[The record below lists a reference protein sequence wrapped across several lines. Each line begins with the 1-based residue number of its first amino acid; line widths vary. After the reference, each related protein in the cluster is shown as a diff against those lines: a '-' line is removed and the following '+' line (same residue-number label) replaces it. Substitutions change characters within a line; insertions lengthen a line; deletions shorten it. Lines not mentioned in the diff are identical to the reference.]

1 MNDREE
7 SLQFDDVKRRLR
19 PGDVFQATDHT
30 WSRNGKKESRWR
42 GTCPFCDC
50 DNERVFSVER
60 VSLRWHCHH
69 CERGGGP
76 LHYAAERE
84 NVGMGAHDNLKGET
98 FFRAWEA
105 LSRHAGCEGP
115 PDFGSGKSGGRKSSD
130 RRPRRNRDR
139 TRSRQ
144 PVTAGD
150 SGNMS
155 RDIPPRRKGSP
166 QKTERKMK
174 HSEGELREALVGY
187 REALKTSDRARQYV
201 EGRGLSVETLHA
213 HGCGFAAP
221 GEWIDDHITND
232 NGTHVHRAP
241 NGRIVTP
248 HTTPGGRLVCL
259 SGRAVPPCPDWLK
272 KRHVKGNDTALFNA
286 GAIGGDSF
294 ATADPLVICEGPFD
308 ALSFIEVG
316 HARTIAAHGKNR
328 PPWEALRE
336 NVEAVVF
343 AFDPDDEDAEEKAT
357 EFRGKA
363 YWHGFD
369 AHTLH
374 DEDSYAG
381 HGDPNDALQAG
392 ELTTGYLE
400 ALNGV
405 IEDGTAEGAVAAAD
419 GNGPE
424 AAQSPTS
431 RKGDGGAAED
441 EPTAADL
448 VPYWNGDNIGHLG
461 RWLWERGGVPDGP
474 VGPGDGEARDRAGGL
489 YADRELHEW
498 IEETLEAGPHGT
510 TEDERQRLRRV
521 LWRLYAAHG
530 PEEVPER
537 QLQHL
542 IPDPAGE
549 GDTSGST
556 RPEAAQSEAVW
567 EERPRDPY
575 RLGRLPQGVEV
586 KRTAAPK
593 DNPHPGQRGLAIDTP
608 YSEAFIHD
616 LKSTLPDWGRIWNGE
631 AWVVDDVFAGYVG
644 EMCRDHFGR

>member
-60 VSLRWHCHH
+60 DSLRWHCHH

-105 LSRHAGCEGP
+105 LSEHAGCEGP
-115 PDFGSGKSGGRKSSD
+115 PELGTEEENGRKNSD
-130 RRPRRNRDR
+130 RRPQKNRDR

-343 AFDPDDEDAEEKAT
+343 AFDLDDEDAEEKAT

-381 HGDPNDALQAG
+381 HGDPNDALQAS
-392 ELTTGYLE
+392 ELTLGYLE
-400 ALNGV
+400 GIGTQSGGLSPCAGG
-405 IEDGTAEGAVAAAD
+405 DGSSENKLMTDGRGASENNPCSPAAEARETPPD
-419 GNGPE
+419 GSAPK

-431 RKGDGGAAED
+431 RKGDGEAAED

-489 YADRELHEW
+489 YADRELHRW
-498 IEETLEAGPHGT
+498 IKTQLEAGPQGT
-510 TEDERQRLRRV
+510 SKRTQTRLRWV

-530 PEEVPER
+530 PEEVPEG
-537 QLQHL
+537 Q
-542 IPDPAGE
+542 IPVPPMRRA
-549 GDTSGST
+549 
-556 RPEAAQSEAVW
+556 
-567 EERPRDPY
+567 
-575 RLGRLPQGVEV
+575 
-586 KRTAAPK
+586 
-593 DNPHPGQRGLAIDTP
+593 
-608 YSEAFIHD
+608 
-616 LKSTLPDWGRIWNGE
+616 
-631 AWVVDDVFAGYVG
+631 
-644 EMCRDHFGR
+644 